1 MISPPPLHN
10 KDGEPLKLREQ
21 AYEGYTKSLLSQE
34 IKPGQ
39 FITQRQLMEIT
50 GFPLGAIRELVPRLE
65 AEGLIRTAP
74 QRGMQVPQV
83 DLNLVRNAF
92 QFREFIEVAAVR
104 LFATSV
110 DPKLIASLR
119 ARHEQILERFQQ
131 GKEEG
136 LMQDAE
142 AVDLH
147 LHEAIIDALG
157 NDIITQ
163 AYRVNWIKIKLIRLA
178 ETRLYVSMIPS
189 VIGEHMAII
198 EALEKQDPEAAANA
212 MRIHIEV
219 ARRRAVNMG

>member
-1 MISPPPLHN
+1 MISPLPQHTR
-10 KDGEPLKLREQ
+10 DGEPLKLREQ

-34 IKPGQ
+34 IRPGQ
-39 FITQRQLMEIT
+39 FITQRELVEIT

-104 LFATSV
+104 LFATSA

-119 ARHEQILERFQQ
+119 ARHEEILERFQR
-131 GKEEG
+131 GEEDG

-142 AVDLH
+142 AVDLQ
-147 LHEAIIDALG
+147 LHESIIDALG
-157 NDIITQ
+157 NDIIKQ

-178 ETRLYVSMIPS
+178 ETRLYVPMIPA
-189 VIGEHMAII
+189 VIGDHMTII
-198 EALEKQDPEAAANA
+198 EALEARDPEAAATA
-212 MRIHIEV
+212 MREHIDI
-219 ARRRAVNMG
+219 ARRRAINME